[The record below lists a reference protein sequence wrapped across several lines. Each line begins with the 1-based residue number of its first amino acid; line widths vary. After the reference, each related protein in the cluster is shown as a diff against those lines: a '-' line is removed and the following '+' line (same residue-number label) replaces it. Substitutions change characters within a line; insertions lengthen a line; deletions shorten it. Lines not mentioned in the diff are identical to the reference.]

1 MRKVLCSQLMKRKRK
16 ISDSLIDLVGRK
28 TIRKKIVSFL
38 LKLLIVLGQVT
49 VKEATVNT
57 LVAVEVLGWFFI
69 GK

>member
-1 MRKVLCSQLMKRKRK
+1 M
-16 ISDSLIDLVGRK
+16 
-28 TIRKKIVSFL
+28 VSSL